1 MHAEHSC
8 MNGVSSAGL
17 SGMLYGFTKVEQ
29 SSARVVQAFAP
40 PSNEDG
46 VQALADLKAAE
57 LQVRAS
63 AVVVKT
69 AQEMESAVLDIIA

>member
-1 MHAEHSC
+1 

-29 SSARVVQAFAP
+29 SSARVVQAFT
-40 PSNEDG
+40 PSSTEDG

-69 AQEMESAVLDIIA
+69 AQEMESAALDIIA